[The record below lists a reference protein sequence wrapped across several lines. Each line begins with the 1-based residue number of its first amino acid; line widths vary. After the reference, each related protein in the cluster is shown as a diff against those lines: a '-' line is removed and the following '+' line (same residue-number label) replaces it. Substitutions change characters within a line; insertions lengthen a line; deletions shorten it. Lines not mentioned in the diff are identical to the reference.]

1 LLIAAVEAPPVPSRQ
16 SEHVNV
22 RLVQLDVAID
32 TSRMTPLRA
41 LTASDLELSVD
52 GREITDFYLDST
64 CTPSRGTEQPTAG
77 ESAGEPPAPALQ
89 RTAIVFF
96 FDQAHL
102 TLGGRELAIEL
113 AKSLVSRLIVHGARG
128 SLVSSGSQL
137 QTIVPL
143 TDDPSKL
150 IAGIDAMRNDT
161 RLFDSYGMTEGRRV
175 DEVVWLRQADEEM
188 ARMCARMYAREEV
201 SKARETQG
209 QLVVTLDG
217 LAEVTGEELTPSAA
231 AEIDA
236 IVNAGIARGV
246 HLFTVQAQG
255 LTAPRPPGNGNTETE
270 RVSTAEDTLV
280 ALAVQTGG
288 EAFLHTGLDRIV
300 AGIQA
305 RVACPFVLSFPPGDL
320 PRDKSLSVDLSSRV
334 PGVTVASQDRI
345 VVPSDGALLAAR
357 LNAAFVNPAAD
368 RSGGLHVVLVPRAG
382 DGESWRALIQ
392 VRLDTDTQ
400 HRVGV
405 DLGAT
410 VIQRDQVIDSFNRS
424 IATSGSARP
433 LVMERTVTLRDAP
446 VRIVAVAY
454 DREANK
460 IGSAE
465 SRVAWPR
472 AVEKG
477 AAIAPIAVLQSR
489 NAAVAHDQPVG
500 PEGAIALDSSEL
512 LDPSQVTALE
522 SVICRGSGIT
532 APLVVERYVEGL
544 AGEPF
549 APMTIEADGAPCIQ
563 TVDVL
568 KPGTLAGPLM
578 DYRIIVRN
586 GNEIVADQR
595 KPLRLLAK

>member
-1 LLIAAVEAPPVPSRQ
+1 
-16 SEHVNV
+16 
-22 RLVQLDVAID
+22 
-32 TSRMTPLRA
+32 
-41 LTASDLELSVD
+41 
-52 GREITDFYLDST
+52 
-64 CTPSRGTEQPTAG
+64 
-77 ESAGEPPAPALQ
+77 
-89 RTAIVFF
+89 
-96 FDQAHL
+96 
-102 TLGGRELAIEL
+102 
-113 AKSLVSRLIVHGARG
+113 
-128 SLVSSGSQL
+128 
-137 QTIVPL
+137 
-143 TDDPSKL
+143 
-150 IAGIDAMRNDT
+150 
-161 RLFDSYGMTEGRRV
+161 
-175 DEVVWLRQADEEM
+175 
-188 ARMCARMYAREEV
+188 MYAREEV

-217 LAEVTGEELTPSAA
+217 LAELPPPKAVVYFGDMLRQKAGLHYYHLLGGDAAAQGPVAPTKASSFEHEVTGEELTPSAA

>member
-217 LAEVTGEELTPSAA
+217 LAELPPPKAVVYFGDMLRQKAGLHYYHLLGGDAAAQGPVAPTKASSFEHEVTPSRQRQHG
-231 AEIDA
+231 
-236 IVNAGIARGV
+236 NGAGVDRRGHTRRARRSDRRRGV
-246 HLFTVQAQG
+246 SSHGARPDRRGDSGTGRLSLRPQ
-255 LTAPRPPGNGNTETE
+255 LPPG
-270 RVSTAEDTLV
+270 
-280 ALAVQTGG
+280 
-288 EAFLHTGLDRIV
+288 
-300 AGIQA
+300 
-305 RVACPFVLSFPPGDL
+305 
-320 PRDKSLSVDLSSRV
+320 
-334 PGVTVASQDRI
+334 
-345 VVPSDGALLAAR
+345 
-357 LNAAFVNPAAD
+357 
-368 RSGGLHVVLVPRAG
+368 
-382 DGESWRALIQ
+382 
-392 VRLDTDTQ
+392 
-400 HRVGV
+400 
-405 DLGAT
+405 
-410 VIQRDQVIDSFNRS
+410 
-424 IATSGSARP
+424 
-433 LVMERTVTLRDAP
+433 
-446 VRIVAVAY
+446 
-454 DREANK
+454 
-460 IGSAE
+460 
-465 SRVAWPR
+465 
-472 AVEKG
+472 
-477 AAIAPIAVLQSR
+477 
-489 NAAVAHDQPVG
+489 
-500 PEGAIALDSSEL
+500 
-512 LDPSQVTALE
+512 
-522 SVICRGSGIT
+522 
-532 APLVVERYVEGL
+532 
-544 AGEPF
+544 
-549 APMTIEADGAPCIQ
+549 
-563 TVDVL
+563 
-568 KPGTLAGPLM
+568 
-578 DYRIIVRN
+578 
-586 GNEIVADQR
+586 
-595 KPLRLLAK
+595 